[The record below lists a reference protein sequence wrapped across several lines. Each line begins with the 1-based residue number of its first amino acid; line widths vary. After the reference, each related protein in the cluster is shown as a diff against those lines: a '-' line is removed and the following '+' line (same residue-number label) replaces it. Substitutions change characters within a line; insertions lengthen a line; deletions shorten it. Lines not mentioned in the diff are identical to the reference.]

1 MVTLFALVLAAA
13 PPPTTAPPRNVY
25 VGVHLNDVSDFD
37 LKAGRFKADVVVWV
51 KWLGIDDAPALTF
64 PNAEIGQT
72 DDLGIEVEGH
82 WHAKRWRLQGTFRG
96 DFPVHDFPFDEQ
108 SLRITFA
115 LQSSEGV
122 LVPDLAAS
130 GMSTA
135 FSITGWNY
143 EPYFSASA
151 TERVLG
157 SDLGSVSHEGQNAHQ
172 RLVTYAV
179 ELSRPFGPYL
189 VKFALP
195 LVLILLVSL
204 LALFLQPERLDVRSA
219 MGITGLLSCIAFHFT
234 HADTLPA
241 VTYLVAADTL
251 FLASYIFI
259 TLTLVLSV
267 VVYRVH
273 EQRPQAARLA
283 DRLGVWLLPVTTLAG
298 LWLAIAPAF
307 ARHVEVE
314 PVVPPNP
321 FGAIA
326 TSHVSV
332 ATLDQPGGAGL
343 APLRRCA
350 LVTKTAEGTWRAELA
365 VKAPAMTNELV
376 RLLPDGGMRVRWRL
390 REGARWSDGTFITIE
405 DLLSSLA
412 AQPDPLRTKV
422 ETVDARTVDVFSSDR
437 RSEALAGFF
446 VYPARA
452 ARTRGLDGGRD
463 ALNQALNEGLL
474 PSCGPYVIEA
484 FDAGTHLVLSRN
496 PHLATTPPAIE
507 RIDVTAMAPLDA
519 AHALLDGRL
528 DIVTALTPD
537 ARELLQKDSRA
548 QVLEQPG
555 DQAWMLV
562 PRLSEGPFA
571 DVEARRALLAAIDRP
586 GLVKALAPLP
596 THVAD
601 GWSTDGCER
610 GPDCP
615 SPPPAKSLA
624 ELGLVGTEVRLTV
637 PTIRSKD
644 ATHAVLTERLVFDLT
659 RAGLTVQ
666 VVEKSPTELRA
677 AIAQGT
683 HEGLSLLSRDS
694 GDPGRFMNVPGEAG
708 RALDRPFGA
717 HFDAELLSRLTR
729 FRSTLYAERRDELE
743 AELQAAWFVR
753 LPMLPLLVSSRVAA
767 VRADLLGPRWGKAD
781 SVWWNIGEWHVA
793 PNAGPSER

>member
-51 KWLGIDDAPALTF
+51 KWLGTDDAPALTF

-204 LALFLQPERLDVRSA
+204 LALFL
-219 MGITGLLSCIAFHFT
+219 
-234 HADTLPA
+234 
-241 VTYLVAADTL
+241 
-251 FLASYIFI
+251 
-259 TLTLVLSV
+259 
-267 VVYRVH
+267 
-273 EQRPQAARLA
+273 
-283 DRLGVWLLPVTTLAG
+283 
-298 LWLAIAPAF
+298 
-307 ARHVEVE
+307 
-314 PVVPPNP
+314 
-321 FGAIA
+321 
-326 TSHVSV
+326 
-332 ATLDQPGGAGL
+332 
-343 APLRRCA
+343 
-350 LVTKTAEGTWRAELA
+350 
-365 VKAPAMTNELV
+365 
-376 RLLPDGGMRVRWRL
+376 
-390 REGARWSDGTFITIE
+390 
-405 DLLSSLA
+405 
-412 AQPDPLRTKV
+412 
-422 ETVDARTVDVFSSDR
+422 
-437 RSEALAGFF
+437 
-446 VYPARA
+446 
-452 ARTRGLDGGRD
+452 
-463 ALNQALNEGLL
+463 
-474 PSCGPYVIEA
+474 
-484 FDAGTHLVLSRN
+484 SRN

-537 ARELLQKDSRA
+537 ALELLQKDSRA

-781 SVWWNIGEWHVA
+781 SLWWNIGEWHVA